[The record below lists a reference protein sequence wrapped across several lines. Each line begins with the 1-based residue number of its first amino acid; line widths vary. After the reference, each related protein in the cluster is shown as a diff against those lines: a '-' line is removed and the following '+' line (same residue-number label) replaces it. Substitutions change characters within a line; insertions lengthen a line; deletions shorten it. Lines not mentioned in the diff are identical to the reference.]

1 MVRRESSRIN
11 LKRENQPRLEY
22 TMPVSSPTKC
32 IACSLDTHRG
42 TLYTI
47 FFTFSCVFVFISTL
61 KDTWSAEKVHESTS
75 NEKISLASNI
85 CPVSSPTKCIACSL
99 DTHRGTLYTIFFTFS
114 CVFAFISPPK
124 DGCHVLLLFV
134 LSDCR
139 AVSNGFSGGELFYAG
154 AYVCE
159 KIWIRRMNHPGVS
172 YCRFLRNCA
181 HVGVIPSR

>member
-1 MVRRESSRIN
+1 VHPVARVAMAASAPILL

-22 TMPVSSPTKC
+22 MPVSSPTKC
-32 IACSLDTHRG
+32 IACSLDTYR
-42 TLYTI
+42 
-47 FFTFSCVFVFISTL
+47 S
-61 KDTWSAEKVHESTS
+61 
-75 NEKISLASNI
+75 
-85 CPVSSPTKCIACSL
+85 
-99 DTHRGTLYTIFFTFS
+99 TLYTIFFTFS